1 MINCWGFC
9 PLLLSLAFFVFFGFE
24 FTFFSPFAFCFL
36 LWRFLDQNHCRA
48 SSLWWWRLSFSLTL
62 LLWQR
67 LLQANWPELSS
78 FLLSFPHFPPSSFFP
93 LPPSCSFSH
102 FLSLTSTCHGR
113 QELSRLFVSVHTL
126 HGMSTSGD
134 SPISSW
140 PQSIFLH
147 LPFKP
152 LTTSKQNT
160 SNSFALLPPSSSV
173 PLHPPCVWG

>member
-1 MINCWGFC
+1 MVVKA
-9 PLLLSLAFFVFFGFE
+9 L
-24 FTFFSPFAFCFL
+24 FFSHPFVVATAITGKLARVVLFL
-36 LWRFLDQNHCRA
+36 LI
-48 SSLWWWRLSFSLTL
+48 
-62 LLWQR
+62 
-67 LLQANWPELSS
+67 
-78 FLLSFPHFPPSSFFP
+78 FPHFPPSSFSP
-93 LPPSCSFSH
+93 PPPSCSLSH
-102 FLSLTSTCHGR
+102 FLSLTSTCRGR

-134 SPISSW
+134 SPVSSW

-160 SNSFALLPPSSSV
+160 SNSLAPLPPSPSV